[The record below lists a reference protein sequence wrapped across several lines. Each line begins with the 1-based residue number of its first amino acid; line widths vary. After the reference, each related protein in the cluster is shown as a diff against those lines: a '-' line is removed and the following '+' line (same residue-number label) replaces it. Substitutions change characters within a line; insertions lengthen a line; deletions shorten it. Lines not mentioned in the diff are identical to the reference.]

1 MQMSGVWSGRCY
13 VLGGVFLVVL
23 CFESAMRVWV
33 FFLGKVGPC

>member
-1 MQMSGVWSGRCY
+1 MNLERDADVWSGRCY

-33 FFLGKVGPC
+33 FFFR